1 MTSIFDIQTQDNFAE
16 STLIGT
22 AGNDRLKGTEKNEQ
36 IFGDAGNDILS
47 GGGGNDL
54 LDGGEGIDRVKE
66 IADVNFTL
74 EDDRLLGESADGI
87 PLILNELISIE
98 RATLIGGEGD
108 NIIDASSFTK
118 SGVTMDGKDGF
129 DTLIGTIHND
139 TLIGGGEG
147 NDLLDGGD
155 GIDLVKITADN
166 NITLTDTLL
175 DANWIHQLISI
186 ERATLIGGEGDN
198 IIDASGFTKSGVTMD
213 GKDGFDTLI
222 GTIHNDTLIG
232 GEGNDIL
239 NGGEGIDR
247 VKVIADVD
255 MTIAD
260 DLLYADG
267 IHQLISIEQATLIG
281 GKSDN
286 HINASDFT
294 IGAVKLDGKA
304 GNDRIVGGLQ
314 NDIITGGEGNDTL
327 EGGSGI
333 DRVKETADVDFLL
346 TDSQLIGNGIDLLYS
361 IEQAT
366 LTGGNSNNRIDA
378 SDFSLGAVRLNGKGG
393 DDILFGGTDNDRLNG
408 GDGNDIL
415 VGGEGKDTLIGGL
428 GRDSF
433 EFYGAT
439 QGLDRIR
446 DFSVSEDVIG
456 ISAEGFGN
464 IEPTANGFISANQF
478 HLGTGATDANHR
490 FIYNQNNGALFFDID
505 GTGAT
510 AQVKIATLS
519 AGLAMTHTNIVII

>member
-1 MTSIFDIQTQDNFAE
+1 MTLMFDIQTQDNFAE

-22 AGNDRLKGTEKNEQ
+22 ADTDRLKGTEKNEQ

-66 IADVNFTL
+66 TADVNFTL
-74 EDDRLLGESADGI
+74 EDDRLLGESANGI
-87 PLILNELISIE
+87 PLIINELISIE
-98 RATLIGGEGD
+98 RATLIGGE
-108 NIIDASSFTK
+108 S
-118 SGVTMDGKDGF
+118 
-129 DTLIGTIHND
+129 
-139 TLIGGGEG
+139 
-147 NDLLDGGD
+147 
-155 GIDLVKITADN
+155 
-166 NITLTDTLL
+166 
-175 DANWIHQLISI
+175 
-186 ERATLIGGEGDN
+186 DN
-198 IIDASGFTKSGVTMD
+198 IIDASGFTKSGVTLD

-222 GTIHNDTLIG
+222 GTSHNDTLIG

-255 MTIAD
+255 MTLAD
-260 DLLYADG
+260 DLLYADW
-267 IHQLISIEQATLIG
+267 IDQLISIEEATLIG

-294 IGAVKLDGKA
+294 LGAVKLDGKA
-304 GNDRIVGGLQ
+304 GNDRIVGGLH
-314 NDIITGGEGNDTL
+314 NDILTGGEGNDIL

-333 DRVKETADVDFLL
+333 DRVQETANVDFLL

-361 IEQAT
+361 IERAT
-366 LTGGNSNNRIDA
+366 LTGGNSNNRLDA

-433 EFYGAT
+433 EFYAAT

-446 DFSVSEDVIG
+446 DFSVSEDIIG

-490 FIYNQNNGALFFDID
+490 FIYNQNNGALFFDSD

-519 AGLAMTHTNIVII
+519 AGLAMTHMNIVII